1 MNNEVITKAIDAVL
15 NGGPSYCKF
24 LSANDSGETGGH
36 QSGILIS
43 KSAKAMLWSDEQMK
57 ENHILKKY
65 GRIRWQDAYNTDCT
79 FTWYE
84 SKNELRITGFGRGKS
99 PLSAEFTG
107 ALFVMIKDSE
117 EDYRGYLLNTDDD
130 IEQFLDAF
138 GLSPAE
144 TNRPIEISQVRPE
157 LREKQAIDYFINS
170 LKVDFPTSSEM
181 SQAARLIHYQVYLN
195 RSLAIKDPDSIL
207 LRWTDLEYTLFRALE
222 HARYGDIVA
231 RGFHSV
237 DDFVIMANQVLN
249 RRKSRAGK
257 SLEHHLA
264 AIFDEN
270 KIFYSAQAVTEG
282 NKKPDFLFPSE
293 EAYHD
298 MSFQTEKLCTLAAK
312 TTCKDRWRQILNEA
326 DRLRDENKFL
336 CTMQQGISAAQ
347 MDEMKAEKVI
357 LVVPKAYHSAYPK
370 EKRDMIWTLGKFV
383 NYIKEQ
389 EKNSIYSYCPI
400 PE

>member
-1 MNNEVITKAIDAVL
+1 MNSDVAAKAIEAVL
-15 NGGPSYCKF
+15 KGYPSYCKF

-43 KSAKAMLWSDEQMK
+43 KSAKEMFWTYDELR
-57 ENHILKKY
+57 ENHILKKH
-65 GRIRWQDAYNTDCT
+65 GRIRWQDDYDTDCT
-79 FTWYE
+79 FTWYA

-99 PLSAEFTG
+99 PLTSEFTG
-107 ALFVMIKDSE
+107 ALFVMVKDSE

-130 IEQFLDAF
+130 IGQFLDAF
-138 GLSPAE
+138 GLTPAE
-144 TNRPIEISQVRPE
+144 TNRPLKTDGINPKI
-157 LREKQAIDYFINS
+157 REKLAIDSFIDT
-170 LKVDFPTSSEM
+170 LKVEFPASADM
-181 SQAARLIHYQVYLN
+181 SKAARNIQYQVYMN
-195 RSLAIKDPDSIL
+195 RSLAVNDPDSIL
-207 LRWTDLEYTLFRALE
+207 LRWTEQEYTIFRAIE

-231 RGFHSV
+231 GGFSSV
-237 DDFVIMANQVLN
+237 EDFVVMANQVLN

-270 KIFYSAQAVTEG
+270 KICYTAQAVTEG

-298 MSFQTEKLCTLAAK
+298 MTFTVEKLCTLAAK

-326 DRLRDENKFL
+326 NRLREENKYL

-347 MDEMKAEKVI
+347 MDEMETEKVI
-357 LVVPKAYHSAYPK
+357 LVVPKAYHTAYPK
-370 EKRDMIWTLGKFV
+370 EKRDRIWTLGKFV
-383 NYIKEQ
+383 NYVREMEGI
-389 EKNSIYSYCPI
+389 I
-400 PE
+400 